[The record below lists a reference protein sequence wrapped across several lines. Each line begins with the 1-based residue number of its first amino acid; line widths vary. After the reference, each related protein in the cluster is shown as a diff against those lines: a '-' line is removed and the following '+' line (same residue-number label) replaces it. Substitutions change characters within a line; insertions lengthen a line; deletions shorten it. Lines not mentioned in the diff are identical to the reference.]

1 MGTWH
6 LTDQFLFF
14 TDRDTLLPLLL
25 FSLLWNTAA
34 PSQCFPGEGVFTSAQ
49 LYQRRAVMC
58 WWEAGGFSTV
68 FPLQG
73 TPRVHGRTAEDCAGA
88 STIACPSASAQMLL
102 QENMEDPAGGGL
114 YGVPGAFSQRVI
126 LGRLRS
132 GWAAGLR
139 YRAAWCRSSGR
150 STESHSTR
158 ENEQEGN
165 RQQEV
170 PVQRLVLEPSAAVM
184 GAGLWLSEQHFGSG
198 ITASQPCCA
207 HPENCARPLTSQEP
221 RSLDHNLSG
230 PNRTI
235 LSRTSQN

>member
-34 PSQCFPGEGVFTSAQ
+34 PSQCFPGQGVFTSAQ
-49 LYQRRAVMC
+49 LYQRRAVIC

-150 STESHSTR
+150 RQHITQHQGEWA
-158 ENEQEGN
+158 G
-165 RQQEV
+165 RQQATGGACAEV
-170 PVQRLVLEPSAAVM
+170 SA
-184 GAGLWLSEQHFGSG
+184 GALCSSDGCRTLAEWTALWFRHHCQSALLCTPRELCQVIDFSG
-198 ITASQPCCA
+198 TK
-207 HPENCARPLTSQEP
+207 EP
-221 RSLDHNLSG
+221 RPQLI
-230 PNRTI
+230 RT
-235 LSRTSQN
+235 